1 MLIYLK
7 FEPNEIYLFGYA
19 PGVLALRPMKWAQGP
34 SAINPKAYLDT
45 TNHILTLVYG
55 PSFEISRRK
64 RSLIR
69 KQFESSPNI
78 LI

>member
-1 MLIYLK
+1 MNFIYLVMHPVISTPAD
-7 FEPNEIYLFGYA
+7 E
-19 PGVLALRPMKWAQGP
+19 MAQGP